1 MTLPQP
7 KPGPSP
13 AFVRRGRNP
22 DLPQP
27 TRVERTIKQPGDVE
41 ITTWRGARG

>member
-1 MTLPQP
+1 MTPNPLNR
-7 KPGPSP
+7 GPSP

-27 TRVERTIKQPGDVE
+27 VKFEPTKKNPGDVE
-41 ITTWRGARG
+41 IR